1 MKSGPNDP
9 LAVQHLALAR
19 CPTEALGAE
28 FLLAQVPRAQL
39 PCSFDVNNLTF
50 EMWKRNQAGDG

>member
-1 MKSGPNDP
+1 MKSSPNDP

-28 FLLAQVPRAQL
+28 FLLAQVPRA
-39 PCSFDVNNLTF
+39 
-50 EMWKRNQAGDG
+50 